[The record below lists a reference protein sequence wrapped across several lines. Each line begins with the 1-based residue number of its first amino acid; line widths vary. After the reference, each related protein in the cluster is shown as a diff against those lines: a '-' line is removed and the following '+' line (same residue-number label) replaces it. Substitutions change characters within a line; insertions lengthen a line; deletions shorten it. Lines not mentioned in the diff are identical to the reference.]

1 MQTMRLLFVFGT
13 RPEAIKL
20 FPLIRAA
27 FNEPGLTPL
36 VCVSAQHRQMLDQVL
51 RIADVR
57 PDIDLDLM
65 QPNQDLTSLTAAV
78 LVGVGSA
85 IEQLK
90 PDLVVVQ
97 GDTTTAFASA
107 LAAFY
112 RRIPVAHVEAGLR
125 SGDLSAP
132 WPEEA
137 NRRFISH
144 IATHHFAPT
153 RMAADNLLREGAP
166 VDQIVITGNTG
177 IDALLEIRR
186 RLDAD
191 PALTG
196 EIAAGLPAVDPEKR
210 LVLVTAHR
218 RENFDGGI
226 EGICRALARLS
237 DRGDVEIVFP
247 VHPNPNVRA
256 PVDAILAGRPGVHL
270 LPPLDYLPF
279 AYLMSRAALIIT
291 DSGGVQEEAPAFG
304 VPVLVTR
311 TVTER
316 PEAVA
321 FGSALLVGSD
331 EDLIVAQASRLL
343 DDAAAYERM
352 STAHNPFGDG
362 QASGRIVARLS
373 GRPVQPWGG

>member
-1 MQTMRLLFVFGT
+1 MRLLFVFGT

-27 FNEPGLTPL
+27 HDEPDVTPL
-36 VCVSAQHRQMLDQVL
+36 VCVTAQHRQMLDQVL
-51 RIADVR
+51 RIADIT

-65 QPNQDLTSLTAAV
+65 QPNQELTGLTAAV
-78 LVGVGSA
+78 LVGVRGA
-85 IEQLK
+85 IEQLN
-90 PDLVVVQ
+90 PDMVLVQ
-97 GDTTTAFASA
+97 GDTTTAFAGA

-112 RRIPVAHVEAGLR
+112 KRIPVAHVEAGLR

-137 NRRFISH
+137 NRRFIGQ
-144 IATHHFAPT
+144 IAALHFPPT
-153 RMAADNLLREGAP
+153 QMAADNLLREGTPAN
-166 VDQIVITGNTG
+166 QILVTGNTG
-177 IDALLEIRR
+177 IDALLQIRR

-191 PALTG
+191 PILTR
-196 EIAAGLPAVDPEKR
+196 EVAAGLPPLDPDKR
-210 LVLVTAHR
+210 LILVTAHR

-226 EGICRALARLS
+226 GGICRALARLA

-247 VHPNPNVRA
+247 VHPNPNVRG
-256 PVDAILAGRPGVHL
+256 PVDEILAGRRGIHL
-270 LPPLDYLPF
+270 LAPLDYLPF
-279 AYLMSRAALIIT
+279 AHLMSRAVLIIT

-321 FGSALLVGSD
+321 FGSARLVGAD
-331 EDLIVAQASRLL
+331 EDLIVQEASHLL
-343 DDAAAYERM
+343 DDPAAYQRM
-352 STAHNPFGDG
+352 SAAHNPFGDG
-362 QASGRIVARLS
+362 HASERIMAHLS

>member
-1 MQTMRLLFVFGT
+1 MRLLFVFGT

-27 FNEPGLTPL
+27 SDAPGLTAL
-36 VCVSAQHRQMLDQVL
+36 VCVTAQHRQMLDQVL
-51 RIADVR
+51 RIADIK

-65 QPNQDLTSLTAAV
+65 QPNQELAGLTAAA
-78 LVGVGSA
+78 LVGVRGA

-90 PDLVVVQ
+90 PDMVIVQ
-97 GDTTTAFASA
+97 GDTTTAFAGA

-112 RRIPVAHVEAGLR
+112 KRIPVAHVEAGLR

-137 NRRFISH
+137 NRRFIGQ
-144 IATHHFAPT
+144 IATLHFPPT
-153 RMAADNLLREGAP
+153 QMAADNLLREGTPAERIL
-166 VDQIVITGNTG
+166 VTGNTG
-177 IDALLEIRR
+177 IDALLQIRR

-191 PALTG
+191 PALRG
-196 EIAAGLPAVDPEKR
+196 ELAAGLPVVDPGKR
-210 LVLVTAHR
+210 LILVTAHR

-226 EGICRALARLS
+226 GGICRALARLA
-237 DRGDVEIVFP
+237 DRDDVEIIFP
-247 VHPNPNVRA
+247 VHPNPNVRG
-256 PVDAILAGRPGVHL
+256 PVDQILAGRSSVHL
-270 LPPLDYLPF
+270 LAPLDYLPF
-279 AYLMSRAALIIT
+279 ANLMSRAALIIT

-321 FGSALLVGSD
+321 FGSARLVGSD
-331 EDLIVAQASRLL
+331 EDLIVEEASRLL
-343 DDAAAYERM
+343 DDPAAYARM

-373 GRPVQPWGG
+373 GRPVQPWTG